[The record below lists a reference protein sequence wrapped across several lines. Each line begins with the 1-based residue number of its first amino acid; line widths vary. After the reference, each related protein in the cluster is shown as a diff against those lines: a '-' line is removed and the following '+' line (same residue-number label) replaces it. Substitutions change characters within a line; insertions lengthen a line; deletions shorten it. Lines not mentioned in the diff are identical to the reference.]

1 MKLIKHFVNGKL
13 YDGASERK
21 SKIFDPSTGE
31 QSGEVILAS
40 KKDLNLAVEN
50 AKKAFKVG
58 PLSHHYKE
66 QEYYLN
72 LKS

>member
-40 KKDLNLAVEN
+40 KKDLNL
-50 AKKAFKVG
+50 
-58 PLSHHYKE
+58 
-66 QEYYLN
+66 
-72 LKS
+72 KS